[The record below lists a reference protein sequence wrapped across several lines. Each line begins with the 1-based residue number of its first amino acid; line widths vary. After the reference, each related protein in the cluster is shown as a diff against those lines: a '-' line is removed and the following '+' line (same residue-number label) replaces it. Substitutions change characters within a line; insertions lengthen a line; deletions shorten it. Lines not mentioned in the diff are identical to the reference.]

1 MLTQFITALIFVAI
15 IGCILYGRRLIKTEK
30 VDAVFG
36 NPERAKGGTHWVI
49 VGASAILLV
58 WLYYSWDI
66 AKGFYPKSANE
77 LCQVAKIN
85 ESLLGLKYQ
94 FPIEEREFKSTSI
107 IKIENNNLQKITS
120 EIKNSPDLSDQQK
133 DTLVGYVTK
142 TKELIPL
149 LTNKYLIEKDTKNK
163 IKEMTEEIRLLS
175 SNFQKKD
182 YPYETAEQ
190 KIERQKAISE
200 QGKWGICLLYTSP
213 SPRD

>member
-1 MLTQFITALIFVAI
+1 MLTQFITVLIFIAI

-36 NPERAKGGTHWVI
+36 NPERAKGGAHWVI
-49 VGASAILLV
+49 VGSAALLLV

-77 LCQVAKIN
+77 LCQVAKVN

-107 IKIENNNLQKITS
+107 IKIENRNLQRTAN

-133 DTLVGYVTK
+133 DILVGYLDQTK
-142 TKELIPL
+142 KLIPL
-149 LTNKYLIEKDTKNK
+149 LTN
-163 IKEMTEEIRLLS
+163 EI
-175 SNFQKKD
+175 
-182 YPYETAEQ
+182 
-190 KIERQKAISE
+190 
-200 QGKWGICLLYTSP
+200 
-213 SPRD
+213 